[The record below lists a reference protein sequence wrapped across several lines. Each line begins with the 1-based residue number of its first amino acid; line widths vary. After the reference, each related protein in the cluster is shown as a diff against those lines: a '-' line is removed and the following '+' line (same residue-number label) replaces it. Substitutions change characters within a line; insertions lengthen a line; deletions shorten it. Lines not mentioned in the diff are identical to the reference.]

1 MPVSM
6 ERWGAGVWAAVGI
19 RFGLLAMAVGSTS
32 WGTWTPQN
40 PGIDTNLRGVSAAYS
55 LDSAGTRSPVLWA
68 SGSNGVILRSMS
80 MVHGTNWTQLTVTGG
95 EALDFRGIRAFDART
110 AYVMSIGG
118 GGLSRIYKT
127 TDGGVNWKLQYQD
140 NRPGFFLDA
149 LACASEKDCFALSDP
164 VEGKFLLLRNV
175 DGEHWT
181 ELPRDKMPAAL
192 ANEGAFAASGTS
204 IALCGSDDI
213 YIGTGGPAARVFH
226 SADRGRTWIVAETP
240 ILSGEASF
248 GIFSVTCTGSAV
260 IVVGGDYKNVNR
272 SDRVAA
278 YSLDAGKTWK
288 LATQQPNGFRSGLAL
303 VAGRLLVAVGPNG
316 EDVSVDL
323 GVTWTHSGSLNL
335 NAITALDNQTVWAVG
350 AGSATARF
358 DPLLS
363 ALRRTSHRR

>member
-1 MPVSM
+1 MPFFI
-6 ERWGAGVWAAVGI
+6 ERRGAGVRARAGI
-19 RFGLLAMAVGSTS
+19 RFGLLAMVLGSANL
-32 WGTWTPQN
+32 GTWTSQN
-40 PGIDTNLRGVSAAYS
+40 PGIDTNLRGLSAAYS
-55 LDSAGTRSPVLWA
+55 LDSAGTRSRVVWT
-68 SGSNGVILRSMS
+68 SGSHGVILRSMS
-80 MVHGTNWTQLTVTGG
+80 MDHGTNWARLTVAGG
-95 EALDFRGIRAFDART
+95 EDLDFRAIRAFDART
-110 AYVMSIGG
+110 AYVMSIGNG
-118 GGLSRIYKT
+118 DQSRIYKT

-140 NRPGFFLDA
+140 IRPGFFLDA
-149 LACASEKDCFALSDP
+149 LVCASEKDCFALSDP

-175 DGEHWT
+175 DGDHWT
-181 ELPRDKMPAAL
+181 ELSRDEMPAAL

-226 SADRGRTWIVAETP
+226 SADRGRTWSVADTP

-248 GIFSVTCTGSAV
+248 GIFSVTCSGNSV

-278 YSLDAGKTWK
+278 YSMDAGKTWK
-288 LATQQPNGFRSGLAL
+288 LATQQPGGFRSGVAL

-316 EDVSVDL
+316 EDVSTDQ

-335 NAITALDNQTVWAVG
+335 NAITALDSLSVWAVG

-358 DPLLS
+358 DPLLPS
-363 ALRRTSHRR
+363 RRQRH

>member
-1 MPVSM
+1 
-6 ERWGAGVWAAVGI
+6 
-19 RFGLLAMAVGSTS
+19 MAVGSAS

-40 PGIDTNLRGVSAAYS
+40 PGIDTNLRGLSAAYGS
-55 LDSAGTRSPVLWA
+55 DTAGTRSPVVWA
-68 SGSNGVILRSMS
+68 SGSHGVILRSMS
-80 MVHGTNWTQLTVTGG
+80 MDHGTNWARLAVSGG
-95 EALDFRGIRAFDART
+95 EDLDFRAIRAFDARS
-110 AYVMSIGG
+110 AYVISSGDA
-118 GGLSRIYKT
+118 GLSRIYKT
-127 TDGGVNWKLQYQD
+127 IDGGVNWKLQYQD

-149 LACASEKDCFALSDP
+149 LVCASEKDCFALSDP
-164 VEGKFLLLRNV
+164 VGGKFLLLRNV

-181 ELPRDKMPAAL
+181 ELPRDDMPAAL
-192 ANEGAFAASGTS
+192 PNEGAFAASGSS

-226 SADRGRTWIVAETP
+226 SADHGRTWSVADTP

-248 GIFSVTCTGSAV
+248 GIFSVTCTGNAV
-260 IVVGGDYKNVNR
+260 IAVGGDYKNVNR

-303 VAGRLLVAVGPNG
+303 IAGRLLVAVGPNG
-316 EDVSVDL
+316 EDVSVDH

-335 NAITALDNQTVWAVG
+335 NAITALDSQTVWVVG
-350 AGSATARF
+350 PGSAMARF

-363 ALRRTSHRR
+363 PLRQSSHRR

>member
-1 MPVSM
+1 MLVSM
-6 ERWGAGVWAAVGI
+6 ERWDAGVWSAVGI
-19 RFGLLAMAVGSTS
+19 RLGLLAMAVGSAG

-55 LDSAGTRSPVLWA
+55 LDSAGTRSPVVWA
-68 SGSNGVILRSMS
+68 SGSHGVILRSMS
-80 MVHGTNWTQLTVTGG
+80 MDHGTNWAQLAVTGG

-110 AYVMSIGG
+110 AYVMSSGD

-127 TDGGVNWKLQYQD
+127 TDGGVNWNLQYQD
-140 NRPGFFLDA
+140 TRPGFFLDA
-149 LACASEKDCFALSDP
+149 LVCTSEKDCFALSDP

-181 ELPRDKMPAAL
+181 KLPRDRMPAAL
-192 ANEGAFAASGTS
+192 PNEGAFAASGTS

-226 SADRGRTWIVAETP
+226 SADRGQTWSVAETP

-248 GIFSVTCTGSAV
+248 GIFSVACTGSAV
-260 IVVGGDYKNVNR
+260 IVVGGDYKNVSR

-278 YSLDAGKTWK
+278 YSFDAGKTWK
-288 LATQQPNGFRSGLAL
+288 LAAQQPDGFRSGVAL
-303 VAGRLLVAVGPNG
+303 VARRLLVAVGPNG
-316 EDVSVDL
+316 EDVSADQ

-335 NAITALDNQTVWAVG
+335 NAITPLDNQIVWAVG

-358 DPLLS
+358 DPPLPP
-363 ALRRTSHRR
+363 RRQSHRR